1 MISINDERFLSLI
14 KGKRVAIVGPSPH
27 LINKK
32 IGKLID
38 EYDIVCRVN
47 EVGAFNFEEDYGKR
61 TDIIFHNCGTDHI
74 ERFSENLKNNLETTK
89 ELKYVVCPCIKAI
102 GADRIEDFSDGQ
114 ISNVVQNFNNI
125 NKFNIPFY
133 WIGIEEYKKVYQ
145 SIGVEP
151 NAGLTS
157 ILMLLSC
164 NPKELFITGFSFYSQ
179 GDWSSLSI
187 RPGRN
192 ILENEPTGEYS
203 HQQLPQKIF
212 FINYIMKN
220 FSNVI
225 TLDSYLNYFL
235 DLNHNNLV
243 EL

>member
-1 MISINDERFLSLI
+1 MIFINDECLLSTI
-14 KGKRVAIVGPSPH
+14 KGKKVAIVGPSPH

-151 NAGLTS
+151 NAGFTS
-157 ILMLLSC
+157 VILLLSC
-164 NPKELFITGFSFYSQ
+164 LPKELFITGFSFYSQ
-179 GDWSSLSI
+179 GDLSELSV
-187 RPGRN
+187 RPGHSVSEDK
-192 ILENEPTGEYS
+192 LTGNAG
-203 HQQLPQKIF
+203 HFQAPQIYF
-212 FINYIMKN
+212 FKN
-220 FSNVI
+220 FILSRYSSVI
-225 TLDSYLNYFL
+225 KIDSYLNDIL
-235 DLNHNNLV
+235 SLNHSNILKI
-243 EL
+243 